1 MKIFRKTEFDTD
13 GFMIGDQ
20 INCGFGLATCQKVSE
35 EGALFF
41 TDDYDNEVM
50 ERKQL
55 VLYLN
60 SEEGLEGFASEVRDR
75 LVPFNN
81 IFVGKEDGNN
91 FLFLMQALVR
101 LPYAG
106 EMFPKDETDFL
117 EEDDCEQ
124 LPLMKER
131 RNRIAVCQ
139 DDWEWGWLMN
149 RSKRYAALFGY
160 VGTDGYVG
168 DGSASNAGGVRRAF
182 LISDL

>member
-13 GFMIGDQ
+13 DFMIGDQ
-20 INCGFGLATCQKVSE
+20 IDCGFGLATCQKVSE

-50 ERKQL
+50 EHKQL
-55 VLYLN
+55 VQYLN
-60 SEEGLEGFASEVRDR
+60 SEEGLEGFAPEVRDR

-91 FLFLMQALVR
+91 MQALVR
-101 LPYAG
+101 LPFAG
-106 EMFPKDETDFL
+106 EMFPKDEIDFL

-131 RNRIAVCQ
+131 RNRIAFCQ
-139 DDWEWGWLMN
+139 DNWEWGWLMN
-149 RSKRYAALFGY
+149 RSKRYAAGFGY
-160 VGTDGYVG
+160 VYSHGAAGHAG
-168 DGSASNAGGVRRAF
+168 ASGAGGVRRAF
-182 LISDL
+182 LIK